1 MRIIKAFFLALCLFV
16 CTVIGIRLYVTSQ
29 ITSDKNDIG
38 YYLDRTKYLSTSA
51 IEKNLKKGTALV
63 VGSSEFR
70 RVYDSEFHPKQA
82 VNAKDE
88 SFMLVGEG
96 SFQSLSHAIRLGALS
111 NSVPDQKVT
120 IILSPQWFSDTGIN
134 PTAFTSRFSEDN
146 FIGLLKAPNVSKETK
161 KAIVKRTNK
170 LLAGAPQLLERV
182 KGYED
187 SYLRGDASMLD
198 NAYTGVFQSLM
209 SLKADVA
216 FMYNYKTQN
225 VYGRNAH
232 PKPKF
237 NGIDKKKLEEE
248 AERIGKQSVTNPYNM
263 DDYYFN
269 AYFKKELAK
278 FKNSQSNRSY
288 AKSPEYDDLKLFL
301 DVCKDAE
308 IKVNIISVP
317 VNGYWYDYMGFS
329 KEDRQTYYQNIR
341 NISKQYN
348 TALTDLSSYEYEKYF
363 FEDGIHFTWKGW
375 IHVNESIVEFE
386 K

>member
-38 YYLDRTKYLSTSA
+38 YYLDRTKYLSTAA
-51 IEKNLKKGTALV
+51 IEKNLNKGTALV

-96 SFQSLSHAIRLGALS
+96 SFQSLNHAIRLGALS
-111 NSVPDQKVT
+111 DSIPNKKVT

-187 SYLRGDASMLD
+187 SYLRGDATMLD
-198 NAYTGVFQSLM
+198 NAYTGIFKSLM

-237 NGIDKKKLEEE
+237 DGIDKKKLEED

-301 DVCKDAE
+301 DVCKDAD

-341 NISKQYN
+341 DISKQYN